1 MKPTVIK
8 VKETSGHMLTALRNG
23 VKLFSMH
30 KRFHKAFYRRVHELE
45 DIIRRASAAAQA
57 RVNEF
62 MAMMRL
68 MYICR
73 ALARL
78 VAPEPL
84 VVAEPEIMPTV
95 ERMPDDEYQTL
106 TQDIELGTEVMKFV
120 KGEPCNPQIILKG
133 LGIDVEQKRDYLP
146 IQ

>member
-1 MKPTVIK
+1 MIVIR
-8 VKETSGHMLTALRNG
+8 ETSGKMLTAFRHG
-23 VKLFSMH
+23 FKLFSMH
-30 KRFHKAFYRRVHELE
+30 KSQHKAFYRRVHDLE
-45 DIIRRASAAAQA
+45 GIIRRAGQAAQA

-84 VVAEPEIMPTV
+84 VVAEPEILPTV
-95 ERMPDDEYQTL
+95 EQMPDDEYQTEV
-106 TQDIELGTEVMKFV
+106 QNIELGHEVMKMVEGKPFD
-120 KGEPCNPQIILKG
+120 PQIILKG